1 MSSSSRLE
9 KAPTGIR
16 GFDEITGGGL
26 PKGRP
31 TLVTGGAGTGK
42 TLFATEFL
50 VQGIRRCGEAGVLIT
65 FEEERQDLL
74 ENLASLGLELP
85 QLIEAGL
92 LRIEP
97 CLLRSSEIVHNG
109 RFNLEGLFVR
119 LEQAVEAVG
128 AQRVAVDTIELL
140 LGAFED
146 AFTVR
151 SELDRLF
158 HWLRER
164 KLTTVVTG
172 ERGADQQLTRHGI
185 EEYVSDCV
193 VVLDHRVEHQVSTRR
208 LRVMKYR
215 GSAHGTNEYPFVINE
230 TGLSVLPITAMGLNY
245 GASDELIS
253 SGNERLDQMLGGG
266 VYRGSTLLITGTSGT
281 GKTTLAFQAVAAS
294 CHRGERALVLS
305 FEESPAQLIRNL
317 ASVGLQLQPLVDAGL
332 LTIASQR
339 STTYG
344 LEEHLARLEQLVREV
359 DPRLVM
365 VDAMGS
371 VSHIGNSQQVTAMVA
386 REIDLMKGRGIT
398 FVFTCLSDAQ
408 QEETSGVG
416 VSSLTDT
423 WLELRNVES
432 DAERNRLLYVI
443 KSRGMAH
450 SNQVREFR
458 MGCSGIELL
467 DVMVGP
473 EGVVTGSARHQEE
486 QRLLVEAENRRAAV
500 DQQRRAL
507 AARCA
512 AVEAQ
517 IAALRS
523 GLEAEVSAL
532 EGSIAEA
539 ERQER
544 AALSSSRQ
552 LAQQRE
558 VPQS

>member
-164 KLTTVVTG
+164 RLTTVVTG

-253 SGNERLDQMLGGG
+253 SGNERLDQM
-266 VYRGSTLLITGTSGT
+266 
-281 GKTTLAFQAVAAS
+281 
-294 CHRGERALVLS
+294 
-305 FEESPAQLIRNL
+305 
-317 ASVGLQLQPLVDAGL
+317 
-332 LTIASQR
+332 
-339 STTYG
+339 
-344 LEEHLARLEQLVREV
+344 
-359 DPRLVM
+359 
-365 VDAMGS
+365 
-371 VSHIGNSQQVTAMVA
+371 
-386 REIDLMKGRGIT
+386 
-398 FVFTCLSDAQ
+398 
-408 QEETSGVG
+408 
-416 VSSLTDT
+416 
-423 WLELRNVES
+423 
-432 DAERNRLLYVI
+432 
-443 KSRGMAH
+443 
-450 SNQVREFR
+450 
-458 MGCSGIELL
+458 
-467 DVMVGP
+467 
-473 EGVVTGSARHQEE
+473 
-486 QRLLVEAENRRAAV
+486 
-500 DQQRRAL
+500 
-507 AARCA
+507 
-512 AVEAQ
+512 
-517 IAALRS
+517 
-523 GLEAEVSAL
+523 
-532 EGSIAEA
+532 
-539 ERQER
+539 
-544 AALSSSRQ
+544 
-552 LAQQRE
+552 
-558 VPQS
+558 